1 MIFNIIDKT
10 LWLIFKTLCIHTI
23 KLRNISF
30 LNCVLNFCE
39 MVNFW
44 VFWVASPKK
53 VQRFWSLEFY
63 GYWGRFVILADIP
76 QPAITLFVMS
86 ESEKVTVTL
95 EFAGGAE
102 LLVSDKSKKRQV
114 EIAPGKSLG
123 DLLVWIRYYYAAS
136 IVRYVR

>member
-1 MIFNIIDKT
+1 M
-10 LWLIFKTLCIHTI
+10 
-23 KLRNISF
+23 
-30 LNCVLNFCE
+30 
-39 MVNFW
+39 
-44 VFWVASPKK
+44 
-53 VQRFWSLEFY
+53 
-63 GYWGRFVILADIP
+63 DIP

>member
-1 MIFNIIDKT
+1 
-10 LWLIFKTLCIHTI
+10 
-23 KLRNISF
+23 
-30 LNCVLNFCE
+30 
-39 MVNFW
+39 MVN
-44 VFWVASPKK
+44 FWVASPKK